1 MKVCETK
8 VGVILM
14 ITNML
19 YNVYEGCIPQ
29 YDGFRSN
36 FMPDVR
42 QEGGM
47 NHNSGK
53 LSKTLI
59 SAL

>member
-8 VGVILM
+8 EILM

-19 YNVYEGCIPQ
+19 YNAYERCIPQ

-36 FMPDVR
+36 FMPDIR
-42 QEGGM
+42 QEEGM
-47 NHNSGK
+47 NRSSGK